1 MSMAYDDW
9 PARFQHTFG
18 LLQQMRSAA
27 RTFDVTAKNL
37 GHNVI
42 PSRRIEAVEK
52 HVCDEFRHQSRTT
65 SEQDSQPGA
74 RAEEFMRVR
83 VGWADVCGI
92 EGCVYRRN
100 QGIG

>member
-1 MSMAYDDW
+1 MAYDDW

-18 LLQQMRSAA
+18 LLQQVRRATG
-27 RTFDVTAKNL
+27 TFGVVTKDL
-37 GHNVI
+37 GHNII
-42 PSRRIEAVEK
+42 PSRGIEAVEK
-52 HVCDEFRHQSRTT
+52 YVCDEFRHQSRTA

-83 VGWADVCGI
+83 VGWANVCGI